1 VDNLPPLLE
10 QNKDVCTTMQ
20 QYACEYLDE
29 TVAPKMVKEQTGI
42 EKGEFVSDEYEVE
55 VEHMLRE
62 YQLTNVN
69 PSTVYRWLIK
79 LVLC

>member
-1 VDNLPPLLE
+1 
-10 QNKDVCTTMQ
+10 MQ